1 MGTGC
6 RPAAPIGHIPVKR
19 KKSSKFRR
27 PYGRVWGILPA
38 PWGALWVP
46 GTYMY
51 SILRGLRPLQRLNYG
66 SSEARLLDVSQWV
79 SGEPTL

>member
-38 PWGALWVP
+38 PWGALSEFTIKRNKWF
-46 GTYMY
+46 
-51 SILRGLRPLQRLNYG
+51 ILYKGVLKGLKGGDFRARP
-66 SSEARLLDVSQWV
+66 S
-79 SGEPTL
+79 